1 MHNDA
6 FFHIYLVKKRIIEY
20 NVKKGSSHNQHVRV
34 TNILAGLVQK
44 IREEGI
50 VYRIRRAVIK
60 EVNMSSISLETNSE
74 PKKKFKVPHVYVILM
89 IVVAICAILTYIA
102 PAGEYARVEGPGGRM
117 IVDPTSFT
125 YVDKT
130 PVSLFGYL
138 LSVPKGMAQVAEII
152 FFIFIVGGSFAV
164 VQATGAIEA
173 GLGRVT
179 KSMAGKE
186 RAIIPIV
193 MILFSLGGS
202 VFGMAEETLPF
213 IPIMVTLAIALG
225 FDSITGA
232 AIVLAGAGAGFA
244 GAFMNPF
251 TVGVAQG
258 IAELPLF
265 SGLGFRL
272 VCYLL
277 MVALTT
283 IFIYRYAGKVR
294 KDPTRSLM
302 YEIDKTREDVLDLS
316 VLKELTLYHKLV
328 LLVVAGTIA
337 LLIFGVIQF
346 GWYIQEISGLFL
358 GMAIVSGVIGR
369 LGLSGT
375 AENLLIGMSN
385 LAGGALVV
393 GFARAILVVLQEGH
407 IMDTLLF
414 SISTAVSQL
423 PSIFAALGMY
433 VFQCLLNYIVPS
445 GSGQAAVSMP
455 IMAPL
460 ADLVG
465 VTRQTAVLAY
475 QFGDGISNIFTPTSG
490 YFMAGLALAK
500 IPWDKWAKWIL
511 PLILLQYL
519 LGAVLVTVA
528 HAMQLGPF

>member
-1 MHNDA
+1 
-6 FFHIYLVKKRIIEY
+6 
-20 NVKKGSSHNQHVRV
+20 
-34 TNILAGLVQK
+34 
-44 IREEGI
+44 
-50 VYRIRRAVIK
+50 
-60 EVNMSSISLETNSE
+60 MSNSTLEMKSE
-74 PKKKFKVPHVYVILM
+74 PKKKFKVPHVYVILL

-125 YVDKT
+125 YVENT

-138 LSVPKGMAQVAEII
+138 LSVPKGMAAVAEII

-179 KSMAGKE
+179 KVMAGKE
-186 RAIIPIV
+186 RLIIPIIMV
-193 MILFSLGGS
+193 LFSLGGA

-265 SGLGFRL
+265 SGMGFRF
-272 VCYLL
+272 VVYVL

-283 IFIYRYAGKVR
+283 AFIYIYAGKVK

-302 YEIDKTREDVLDLS
+302 YEFDKTREDVLDLS
-316 VLKELTLYHKLV
+316 VLKELTARHKVV
-328 LLVVAGTIA
+328 LLVVAGTIG
-337 LLIFGVIQF
+337 LLIFGVINY
-346 GWYIQEISGLFL
+346 GWYIQEISALFL
-358 GMAIVSGVIGR
+358 GMAIVAGLIGK
-369 LGLSGT
+369 LGMNGT
-375 AENLLIGMSN
+375 AEHLLIGMAS

-393 GFARAILVVLQEGH
+393 GFARAILIVLSEGH
-407 IMDTLLF
+407 ILDTLLYT
-414 SISTAVSQL
+414 ISGAVSSL

-433 VFQCLLNYIVPS
+433 LFQCFLNFIVPS

-460 ADLVG
+460 ADLVH

-519 LGAVLVTVA
+519 LGGILVTIA
-528 HAMQLGPF
+528 HAIQLGPF

>member
-1 MHNDA
+1 MDN
-6 FFHIYLVKKRIIEY
+6 
-20 NVKKGSSHNQHVRV
+20 
-34 TNILAGLVQK
+34 TT
-44 IREEGI
+44 
-50 VYRIRRAVIK
+50 
-60 EVNMSSISLETNSE
+60 LETK
-74 PKKKFKVPHVYVILM
+74 PKKFFKVPHVYVILL
-89 IVVAICAILTYIA
+89 IVVAICAVLTYIA
-102 PAGEYARVEGPGGRM
+102 PAGDYARVEGPGGRM

-125 YVDKT
+125 YVEST
-130 PVSLFGYL
+130 PVNLFGYF

-179 KSMAGKE
+179 KLMVGRE
-186 RAIIPIV
+186 RLIIPIV
-193 MILFSLGGS
+193 MGLFAFGGA

-232 AIVLAGAGAGFA
+232 AIVLAGAGAGFT

-265 SGLGFRL
+265 SGMAFRL
-272 VCYLL
+272 VVFAL
-277 MVALTT
+277 MVTLSTT
-283 IFIYRYAGKVR
+283 FVFIYAGKVK
-294 KDPTRSLM
+294 KDPSRSLM
-302 YEIDKTREDVLDLS
+302 YEYDKTREDVLDLS
-316 VLKELTLYHKLV
+316 ALKELTITRKIV
-328 LLVVAGTIA
+328 LLVVAATIA
-337 LLIFGVIQF
+337 LLIFGVMKY

-358 GMAIVSGVIGR
+358 GMAIVTGIVGR

-375 AENLLIGMSN
+375 AENLLIGMSS

-407 IMDTLLF
+407 IIDTLLYT
-414 SISTAVSQL
+414 ISGAFATL
-423 PSIFAALGMY
+423 PSILAALGMY
-433 VFQCLLNYIVPS
+433 IFQCFLNFIVPS

-460 ADLVG
+460 SDLVG

-500 IPWDKWAKWIL
+500 IPWDKWAKWIV

-519 LGAVLVTVA
+519 LGGIMVTIA
-528 HAMQLGPF
+528 HAIQLGPF

>member
-1 MHNDA
+1 
-6 FFHIYLVKKRIIEY
+6 LP
-20 NVKKGSSHNQHVRV
+20 SP
-34 TNILAGLVQK
+34 AGLK
-44 IREEGI
+44 E
-50 VYRIRRAVIK
+50 K
-60 EVNMSSISLETNSE
+60 EVNMSSTSLETNSE

-89 IVVAICAILTYIA
+89 IVVAICAVFTYIA

-125 YVDKT
+125 YVDQT

-138 LSVPKGMAQVAEII
+138 LSVPKGMAEVAEII

-225 FDSITGA
+225 FDSITGT

-251 TVGVAQG
+251 TIGVAQG

-265 SGLGFRL
+265 SGMGFRI
-272 VCYLL
+272 VAYLL
-277 MVALTT
+277 MVALTV
-283 IFIYRYAGKVR
+283 IFIYRYAGKIK
-294 KDPTRSLM
+294 KDPARSLM
-302 YEIDKTREDVLDLS
+302 YEFDKNREDVLDLS
-316 VLKELTLYHKLV
+316 VLKEFTVYHKLV

-337 LLIFGVIQF
+337 LLVFGVISY

-358 GMAIVSGVIGR
+358 GMAILSGIIGK

-393 GFARAILVVLQEGH
+393 GFARAILVVLNEGH

-414 SISTAVSQL
+414 SISSAVSQL
-423 PSIFAALGMY
+423 PSVFAALGMY
-433 VFQCLLNYIVPS
+433 IFQCLLNYIVPS

-519 LGAVLVTVA
+519 LGAVLVTIA